1 MREMFNINVQNKQ
14 VVKLNSFGF
23 EIGFKYLEKV
33 LHIKGE
39 TYLIIIETCTN
50 TVTLDILNLKGKRI
64 HRENIL

>member
-1 MREMFNINVQNKQ
+1 MKIK
-14 VVKLNSFGF
+14 
-23 EIGFKYLEKV
+23 GFKYLEKV